1 MKYGNRG
8 LPDNTIFQSLFAA
21 FPFSF
26 HFSLFTF
33 PVQLP
38 SKSRQVFIMTTFP
51 KELIYKFAQTPT
63 PFYYYDLELLDQT
76 LLSLKQEAGHYGFVV
91 HYALK
96 ANANPVILNAVRS
109 YGFGADCVS
118 GNEII
123 RSIETGFASDK
134 VVFAGVGKS
143 DAEIMVGLE
152 NDIHSFNCESLQEL
166 EVINELAGR
175 LNKTARIALRLNPNV
190 SANTHKYITTGLEEN
205 KFGINQWEL
214 ESIVEKLKTFPN
226 LILTGLHFHIG
237 SQITDLSAFKSLC
250 IKVNE
255 FQLWFSQR
263 RIAIP
268 NLNVGGGL
276 GIDYHEPDKHPVVDF
291 ASFFRL
297 FHDFL
302 DVYPGQVV
310 HFELG
315 RAVVAQ
321 CGSLI
326 SKVLYIKN
334 GVNTNFMILDAGMTE
349 LIRPALYQAYHKIEN
364 LTHSNETLQRYDVV
378 GPICESSDCFGK
390 SLHLPATSRGDLIAI
405 RSTGAY
411 GEVMS
416 SNYNLREKVK
426 AYYSSA
432 F

>member
-1 MKYGNRG
+1 M
-8 LPDNTIFQSLFAA
+8 
-21 FPFSF
+21 
-26 HFSLFTF
+26 
-33 PVQLP
+33 
-38 SKSRQVFIMTTFP
+38 
-51 KELIYKFAQTPT
+51 
-63 PFYYYDLELLDQT
+63 ELLDQT
-76 LLSLKQEAGHYGFVV
+76 LKSLKQEADRYGFEV

-96 ANANPVILNAVRS
+96 ANANTEILNQIRVF
-109 YGFGADCVS
+109 GFGADCVS
-118 GNEII
+118 GNEV
-123 RSIETGFASDK
+123 SKAIESGFPGEK
-134 VVFAGVGKS
+134 IVFAGVGKS
-143 DAEIMVGLE
+143 DEEIKTGLAG
-152 NDIHSFNCESLQEL
+152 NIHSFNCESLQEL
-166 EVINELAGR
+166 EVIDQLAGKM
-175 LNKTARIALRLNPNV
+175 NKIAPVALRLNPNV

-214 ESIVEKLKTFPN
+214 ENIVEKLKTLKN
-226 LILTGLHFHIG
+226 IQLIGLHFHIG

-250 IKVNE
+250 LKINE
-255 FQLWFSQR
+255 FQQWFSQR
-263 RIAIP
+263 RIPIP

-276 GIDYHEPDKHPVVDF
+276 GIDYHEPNKHPVVDF

-302 DVYPGQVV
+302 DVYPGQKV

-315 RAVVAQ
+315 RALVAQ

-364 LTHSNETLQRYDVV
+364 LTSTQPCTMERYDVV

-390 SLHLPATSRGDLIAI
+390 SLQLPITTRGDLIAI

-426 AYYSSA
+426 AYYSTE

>member
-1 MKYGNRG
+1 
-8 LPDNTIFQSLFAA
+8 
-21 FPFSF
+21 
-26 HFSLFTF
+26 
-33 PVQLP
+33 
-38 SKSRQVFIMTTFP
+38 MTTFS
-51 KELIYKFAQTPT
+51 KELIHKFSLTPT
-63 PFYYYDLELLDQT
+63 PFFYYDLELLDQT
-76 LLSLKQEAGHYGFVV
+76 LGSLKKASDEYDYQV

-96 ANANPVILNAVRS
+96 ANTNITILEHIRA

-118 GNEII
+118 GNEVS
-123 RSIETGFASDK
+123 RAAETGFPGEK
-134 VVFAGVGKS
+134 IVFAGVGKS
-143 DAEIMVGLE
+143 DEEIKTGLE
-152 NDIHSFNCESLQEL
+152 SDIHSFNCESIQEL
-166 EVINELAGR
+166 EVIDQIAGAMQ
-175 LNKTARIALRLNPNV
+175 KIAPVALRLNPNV

-214 ESIVEKLKTFPN
+214 DAIVEKLKSLKN
-226 LILTGLHFHIG
+226 IRLVGLHFHIG

-250 IKVNE
+250 LKINE
-255 FQLWFSQR
+255 FQKWFDQK
-263 RIAIP
+263 RIPLP

-276 GIDYHEPDKHPVVDF
+276 GIDYHEPEKHPVVDF
-291 ASFFRL
+291 ASFFKL
-297 FHDFL
+297 FHDYL
-302 DVYPGQVV
+302 EVYPGQKI

-315 RAVVAQ
+315 RALVAQ

-364 LTHSNETLQRYDVV
+364 LSNTNGPLQRYDVV

-390 SLHLPATSRGDLIAI
+390 AMQLPITKRGDIIAL
-405 RSTGAY
+405 RSAGAY

-426 AYYSSA
+426 AYYSGLL
-432 F
+432 

>member
-1 MKYGNRG
+1 
-8 LPDNTIFQSLFAA
+8 
-21 FPFSF
+21 
-26 HFSLFTF
+26 
-33 PVQLP
+33 
-38 SKSRQVFIMTTFP
+38 MTLYS
-51 KELIYKFAQTPT
+51 KELIHKFTLTPT
-63 PFYYYDLELLDQT
+63 PFYYYDMGLLDQT
-76 LLSLKQEAGHYGFVV
+76 LQSLKQESDRYGFEV

-96 ANANPVILNAVRS
+96 ANANTAILNQIRDF
-109 YGFGADCVS
+109 GFGADCVS
-118 GNEII
+118 GNEVQ
-123 RSIETGFASDK
+123 RAVETGFDSAK
-134 VVFAGVGKS
+134 IVFAGVGKS
-143 DAEIMVGLE
+143 DEEIIAGLE
-152 NDIHSFNCESLQEL
+152 NNIHSFNCESLQEL
-166 EVINELAGR
+166 EIIDHLAGEM
-175 LNKTARIALRLNPNV
+175 NKIAPIALRLNPNV

-214 ESIVEKLKTFPN
+214 ETIVERLKTLKN
-226 LILTGLHFHIG
+226 LRLIGLHFHIG

-250 IKVNE
+250 IKINE
-255 FQLWFSQR
+255 FQQWFAQR
-263 RIAIP
+263 HISLP

-291 ASFFRL
+291 IAFFRL

-302 DVYPGQVV
+302 DVYPGQKV

-315 RAVVAQ
+315 RALVAQ

-364 LTHSNETLQRYDVV
+364 ISNTNGTSQRYDVV

-390 SLHLPATSRGDLIAI
+390 ALVLPSTSRGDLIAI

-416 SNYNLREKVK
+416 SSYNLREKVK
-426 AYYSSA
+426 AYYSDR